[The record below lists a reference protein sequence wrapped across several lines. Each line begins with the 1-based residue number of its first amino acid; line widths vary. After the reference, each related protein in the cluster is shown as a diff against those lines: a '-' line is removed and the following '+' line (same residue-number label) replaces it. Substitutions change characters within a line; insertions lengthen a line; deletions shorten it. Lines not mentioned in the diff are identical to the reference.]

1 MDVGSL
7 DLQTTMLADHLLLRL
22 GGNRYFRID
31 EFMSVISRQQTPS
44 RSAVVGH
51 ILHDHVLESYSHTR
65 KAWVY
70 GLTYDVCTF
79 IAGNEENLLN
89 TAPEDC
95 VVARWLMAVGTK
107 FIDSP
112 HWRDIALGGRLST

>member
-7 DLQTTMLADHLLLRL
+7 DLQTTMLADHSLQRL
-22 GGNRYFRID
+22 GDNRYFRID
-31 EFMSVISRQQTPS
+31 KFMSVISSQQTPS

-51 ILHDHVLESYSHTR
+51 ILHDHVFGELQPYPQGMG
-65 KAWVY
+65 Y

-79 IAGNEENLLN
+79 IVGNEENLLN